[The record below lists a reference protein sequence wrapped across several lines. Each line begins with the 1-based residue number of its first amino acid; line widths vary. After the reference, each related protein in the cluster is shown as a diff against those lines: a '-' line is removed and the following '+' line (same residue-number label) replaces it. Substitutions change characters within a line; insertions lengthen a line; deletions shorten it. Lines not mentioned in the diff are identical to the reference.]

1 MIAVD
6 RNPDNVFKGNFR
18 CDDCTPTLRAQHS
31 RHWLVKVDDAG
42 LVVLSRGLRPW
53 ERLALQGFPPQLA
66 NFLSRDTIIR
76 ATGNSFTVPVV
87 TAVLRQGDS

>member
-6 RNPDNVFKGNFR
+6 RDPDKVFKDNFR

-31 RHWLVKVDDAG
+31 RHWLVKVDDMG
-42 LVVLSRGLRPW
+42 LVVLSRGLHPW